1 MSSDQKKPAKIA
13 ILHHTGG
20 GNLGDD
26 AIMDVV
32 IHNIRSRWPDA
43 EIAAFSMNPGD
54 TGSRFVPT
62 AVAYRRNGKKLDLAG
77 IGQAAPH
84 RHFGGG

>member
-26 AIMDVV
+26 AIMDVSSITSV
-32 IHNIRSRWPDA
+32 RAGRMLKSRLFP
-43 EIAAFSMNPGD
+43 
-54 TGSRFVPT
+54 
-62 AVAYRRNGKKLDLAG
+62 
-77 IGQAAPH
+77 
-84 RHFGGG
+84 